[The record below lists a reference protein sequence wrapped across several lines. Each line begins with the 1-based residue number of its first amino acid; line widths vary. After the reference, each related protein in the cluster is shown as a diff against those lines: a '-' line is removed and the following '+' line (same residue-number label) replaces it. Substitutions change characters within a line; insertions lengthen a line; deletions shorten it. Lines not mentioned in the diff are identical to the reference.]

1 MSITIE
7 RSKFM
12 QCIPIYDSPRF
23 RAERV
28 GGDVED
34 PCSSSSV
41 GRNSDTSDGGGDES
55 GEENEVQSSFKG
67 PLDTMN
73 ALQEVLPLKYV
84 FRLSFTTTFLFQAFI
99 FIWFLHC
106 LMHLI
111 WSGLNKESKFVYVAD
126 EFVGFN

>member
-1 MSITIE
+1 M
-7 RSKFM
+7 
-12 QCIPIYDSPRF
+12 
-23 RAERV
+23 
-28 GGDVED
+28 ED

-99 FIWFLHC
+99 FI
-106 LMHLI
+106 
-111 WSGLNKESKFVYVAD
+111 
-126 EFVGFN
+126 

>member
-28 GGDVED
+28 ED
-34 PCSSSSV
+34 SCSSSSV
-41 GRNSDTSDGGGDES
+41 GRNSDTSDGGGGGDDDDDES
-55 GEENEVQSSFKG
+55 GEESEVQSSFKG

-73 ALQEVLPLKYV
+73 DLQEVLPLKHINIYHKGEV
-84 FRLSFTTTFLFQAFI
+84 KWVVLSTSDTVTYGI
-99 FIWFLHC
+99 I
-106 LMHLI
+106 
-111 WSGLNKESKFVYVAD
+111 
-126 EFVGFN
+126 

>member
-23 RAERV
+23 RAERA
-28 GGDVED
+28 GDDED
-34 PCSSSSV
+34 SCSSSSI
-41 GRNSDTSDGGGDES
+41 GRNSVSDTSDGGGDDES
-55 GEENEVQSSFKG
+55 GEESEVQSSFKG

-84 FRLSFTTTFLFQAFI
+84 FRLRFTTFLFLGQAFI
-99 FIWFLHC
+99 FI
-106 LMHLI
+106 
-111 WSGLNKESKFVYVAD
+111 
-126 EFVGFN
+126 